1 MIPPSVLAQ
10 DHPTQYFWGDIT
22 IHVDEEIDLYID
34 SEFDYAPNCLNFNT
48 TWNCSDGCVEILT
61 PGTSNR
67 TYCKVKGVVNTH
79 GLPSK
84 VECTLAYRTSST
96 SHQYQVWHGY
106 YQVYVEPNKIPV
118 TSITLNKTSLSLQ
131 TGQSETL
138 TATVK
143 PDNATDKSVTWSSS
157 NTSVADVSTIGKVTA
172 KSAGSTTI
180 TCKANDGS
188 GVKATCAVTVTAMP
202 APKLVLSASPGGG
215 QVSVGTKVTLT
226 AKANG
231 STVSGC
237 DIYYTTN
244 GTTPTKSNGTK
255 YASTGIII
263 NNACT
268 LKAIAYKDSY
278 ETSDVL
284 TETYT
289 TVDNPADIRFVSVTC
304 DNTDLDNLTQ
314 KDKLRM
320 RATFENRGG
329 TDEIYTMLA
338 LIDTNNGRIL
348 HHGDFDGRD
357 FKAGERTTVE
367 HVYALDTIPTG
378 KYEATILY
386 FDWVEESWMYGGDEF
401 VYNITVNSSV
411 IPVTSITLNKT
422 SLSLQIGQNETLTA
436 TVKPDNA
443 TDKTVTWIS
452 SNDKVATVSAG
463 KVTAVAK
470 GAATI
475 TCKANDGSGVKATCA
490 VTVTDPGPDPDPINI
505 TDITKYAN
513 IVYMEP
519 VTASAGNAIT
529 VPVRMKNAQANIMGF
544 QFDLVLPA
552 GITLA
557 KDEDGFYKVDLS
569 ADRTSSKKHTVS
581 SQQQADGS
589 VRVVCYSNNNS
600 TFSGTDGNVL
610 ELTLNVASSVKE
622 GDYALKLRDMVM
634 TTPSLDSFSVP
645 WVVSKLTI
653 EDYIPGDVNG
663 DGKVDVVD
671 VAGAVNLILNSG
683 DTSKLN
689 RKAAD
694 INGDNIINVVDV
706 AGIVN
711 IILNG
716 NTGAKSRTMSSTF
729 DDGQPLLYF
738 NALPIEQGETIALPI
753 MLNTAD
759 GSFTGCQFDLY
770 LPEGLSVA
778 EEDGFPLVEVGS
790 GTTARKH
797 TVSTSEQAD
806 GSLRVVCY
814 SNNNYTFSGSEIL
827 TIAIHAD
834 TDAPVGNASVS
845 MRNITLS
852 RPDVTGIDLADY
864 DNELIISSGI
874 EGVIVD
880 QQSDM
885 KVFSLSGQQLDAPR
899 KGVNIVGGKKVVV
912 K

>member
-1 MIPPSVLAQ
+1 MKQLLLSSLLMGLVLFMIPPSVLAQ

-34 SEFDYAPNCLNFNT
+34 SEFDYAPNRLNFNT

-188 GVKATCAVTVTAMP
+188 GVKATCAVTVTATP

-284 TETYT
+284 METY

-386 FDWVEESWMYGGDEF
+386 FDWVEDIWMYGGDEF
-401 VYNITVNSSV
+401 VYNITVN
-411 IPVTSITLNKT
+411 P
-422 SLSLQIGQNETLTA
+422 
-436 TVKPDNA
+436 
-443 TDKTVTWIS
+443 
-452 SNDKVATVSAG
+452 
-463 KVTAVAK
+463 
-470 GAATI
+470 
-475 TCKANDGSGVKATCA
+475 GS
-490 VTVTDPGPDPDPINI
+490 DPDPDPINI
-505 TDITKYAN
+505 TDISKYAN

-716 NTGAKSRTMSSTF
+716 NTGAKSRTMSSTL

-759 GSFTGCQFDLY
+759 DSFTGCQFDLY

-899 KGVNIVGGKKVVV
+899 KGVNIVGGKKVMV